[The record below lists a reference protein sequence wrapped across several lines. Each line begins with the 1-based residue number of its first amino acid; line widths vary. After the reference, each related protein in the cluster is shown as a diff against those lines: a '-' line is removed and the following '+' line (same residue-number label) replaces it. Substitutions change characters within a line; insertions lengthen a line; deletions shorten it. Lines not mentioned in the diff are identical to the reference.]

1 MGTRT
6 PPAGGRA
13 HQRKL
18 NHLDPH
24 SSQHHPSG
32 YDPDSANR
40 SRTGSLAAL
49 IGRILAEIDELQ
61 FPSFSKDDA
70 LDLGLRLVELGRQ
83 RSHPIAIDI
92 TKGEQV
98 LFHAALEGAT
108 PDNERWI
115 RAKQRTAVRYEVPS
129 LLVGLRAR
137 AAGGRIEDNAWF
149 DQTEFAAHG
158 GAFPIY
164 VRGTGM
170 VATVTVSGLPQKAD
184 HELVV
189 EALSGNPRP
198 PRRRRD
204 C

>member
-1 MGTRT
+1 VTHA
-6 PPAGGRA
+6 PA
-13 HQRKL
+13 
-18 NHLDPH
+18 
-24 SSQHHPSG
+24 SSPG
-32 YDPDSANR
+32 YDPDSADPQPP
-40 SRTGSLAAL
+40 GSLAAL

-70 LDLGLRLVELGRQ
+70 LDLGLLLVELGRQ

-98 LFHAALEGAT
+98 LFHAALQGAT

-115 RAKQRTAVRYEVPS
+115 KAKQRTAARYEVPS

-149 DQTEFAAHG
+149 DQMVFAAHG

-164 VRGTGM
+164 VRGTGA
-170 VATVTVSGLPQKAD
+170 VATVTVSGLPQLAD

-189 EALSGNPRP
+189 EALSEILGRSG
-198 PRRRRD
+198 RLG
-204 C
+204 

>member
-1 MGTRT
+1 MTTSPG
-6 PPAGGRA
+6 
-13 HQRKL
+13 
-18 NHLDPH
+18 
-24 SSQHHPSG
+24 SSPD
-32 YDPDSANR
+32 YDPDSPEPQPH
-40 SRTGSLAAL
+40 GSLGAL
-49 IGRILAEIDELQ
+49 IGRILAEMDELQ
-61 FPSFSKDDA
+61 FRSFGKDDA

-83 RSHPIAIDI
+83 RSYPIAIDI

-137 AAGGRIEDNAWF
+137 AAGRRIEDNDWF
-149 DQTEFAAHG
+149 DEKEFAAPG

-164 VRGTGM
+164 VRGPGM
-170 VATVTVSGLPQKAD
+170 VATVAVSGWPQKAD

-189 EALSGNPRP
+189 EALSDILGRAGTTG
-198 PRRRRD
+198 
-204 C
+204 

>member
-1 MGTRT
+1 MTT
-6 PPAGGRA
+6 SPV
-13 HQRKL
+13 
-18 NHLDPH
+18 
-24 SSQHHPSG
+24 SSPD
-32 YDPDSANR
+32 YDPDSPEPQPH
-40 SRTGSLAAL
+40 GSLGTL
-49 IGRILAEIDELQ
+49 IGRILAEMDELQ
-61 FPSFSKDDA
+61 FRSFSKDDA
-70 LDLGLRLVELGRQ
+70 LDLGLLLVELGRQ

-137 AAGGRIEDNAWF
+137 AAGGRIEDHAWF
-149 DQTEFAAHG
+149 DQLEFAAHG

-164 VRGTGM
+164 LRGTGM

-189 EALSGNPRP
+189 EALSEILGHSGASA
-198 PRRRRD
+198 
-204 C
+204 

>member
-1 MGTRT
+1 LTIS
-6 PPAGGRA
+6 PE
-13 HQRKL
+13 
-18 NHLDPH
+18 
-24 SSQHHPSG
+24 PSPG
-32 YDPDSANR
+32 FDPDSAEPQPH
-40 SRTGSLAAL
+40 GSLAAL
-49 IGRILAEIDELQ
+49 IGSILAEMEELQ
-61 FPSFSKDDA
+61 FRSFSKDDA

-137 AAGGRIEDNAWF
+137 AAGRMIEDNAWF
-149 DQTEFAAHG
+149 DEQEFAAHG

-189 EALSGNPRP
+189 EALSDIVGRTAFQAGP
-198 PRRRRD
+198 PGR
-204 C
+204 

>member
-1 MGTRT
+1 LTIS
-6 PPAGGRA
+6 PV
-13 HQRKL
+13 
-18 NHLDPH
+18 
-24 SSQHHPSG
+24 SSPDF
-32 YDPDSANR
+32 DPDSAEPQPH
-40 SRTGSLAAL
+40 GSLAAL
-49 IGRILAEIDELQ
+49 IGRILAEMDELQ

-83 RSHPIAIDI
+83 RSHSIAIDI

-137 AAGGRIEDNAWF
+137 AAGRLIEDNAWF
-149 DQTEFAAHG
+149 DEKEFAAHG

-170 VATVTVSGLPQKAD
+170 VAAVTVSGLPQKAD

-189 EALSGNPRP
+189 EALSDILGRTASLAGP
-198 PRRRRD
+198 PVQER
-204 C
+204 

>member
-1 MGTRT
+1 M
-6 PPAGGRA
+6 
-13 HQRKL
+13 
-18 NHLDPH
+18 
-24 SSQHHPSG
+24 
-32 YDPDSANR
+32 
-40 SRTGSLAAL
+40 
-49 IGRILAEIDELQ
+49 DELQ

-137 AAGGRIEDNAWF
+137 AAGRRIEDNAWF
-149 DQTEFAAHG
+149 DETEFAAHG

-164 VRGTGM
+164 VRGTGLRRHRHRLRP
-170 VATVTVSGLPQKAD
+170 AAESG
-184 HELVV
+184 
-189 EALSGNPRP
+189 PRP
-198 PRRRRD
+198 GGRGPAESSAALVPGWTAGQGTLG
-204 C
+204 

>member
-1 MGTRT
+1 MTS
-6 PPAGGRA
+6 PAA
-13 HQRKL
+13 
-18 NHLDPH
+18 
-24 SSQHHPSG
+24 PSPDF
-32 YDPDSANR
+32 DPDSADEQPPG
-40 SRTGSLAAL
+40 TLASL
-49 IGRILAEIDELQ
+49 ISRILTEMDELQ

-70 LDLGLRLVELGRQ
+70 LDLGLRLVELGRT
-83 RSHPIAIDI
+83 RAHPIAVDI

-98 LFHAALEGAT
+98 LFHVALEGAT

-149 DQTEFAAHG
+149 DQSEFAAHG

-170 VATVTVSGLPQKAD
+170 VATVAVSGLPQKVD

-189 EALSGNPRP
+189 EALTEILGRAAT
-198 PRRRRD
+198 REG
-204 C
+204 